1 MKNYHYK
8 MILSSFIIGELVL
21 LLDGILIQ
29 IGCSK
34 FEGYSEVKNIITII
48 IIATMCGL
56 GVISIIFGIL
66 TYKKW
71 VKPMSRMLKSG
82 SPYDKLEYLQTDNKD
97 FDNALNELK
106 ENLRIADNQK
116 IQTDTMLKYM
126 TDGVIAF
133 DTDGNVI
140 YINPEAIKLLELND
154 SQRTFNEIFEK
165 YKDINMEKIIY
176 LENLA
181 SSEKKIENNQ
191 GTMNLF
197 FVPFKDD
204 ENIPTGLM
212 VVIQDI
218 TEHVK
223 LDNMRKDFVAN
234 VSHELKTPLTSI
246 KGFAETLIDNEDA
259 DVKQKR
265 HWIEVI
271 YDNSVRMEKIVQ
283 DLLTLSKYDKKEEE
297 SEATN
302 FDLGTLAK
310 KCCEKFEIEV
320 KRKKQKLECYVTANV
335 PPVHADYDGI
345 ERVIIN
351 IISNS
356 VKYTKEGGTISV
368 YVGYL
373 TDAYVKVKDNGIGI
387 PKEDLDKI
395 FERFYRVDKAR
406 SRQMGGTGLGLS
418 IAKEIIEKNNGNI
431 DIKSEIGKGT
441 EVVLRI
447 PIMKGQE
454 TNK

>member
-1 MKNYHYK
+1 MKDYHYK
-8 MILSSFIIGELVL
+8 TILSNFIISEFVILIAGIVIELKLSKFPWYVEAKPIILTSMVEAMILLGII
-21 LLDGILIQ
+21 
-29 IGCSK
+29 C
-34 FEGYSEVKNIITII
+34 
-48 IIATMCGL
+48 
-56 GVISIIFGIL
+56 IIFAYI

-71 VKPMSRMLKSG
+71 IKPMSRMLKSG
-82 SPYDKLEYLQTDNKD
+82 NPYEKLDYLQTDNKD
-97 FDNALNELK
+97 FDNAINEIK
-106 ENLRIADNQK
+106 ENLRMADNQK
-116 IQTDTMLKYM
+116 IQTDTILKYM

-133 DTDGNVI
+133 DTNGNVL
-140 YINPEAIKLLELND
+140 YINPAAIRLLEIKDNQKNF
-154 SQRTFNEIFEK
+154 SQIFEK

-181 SSEKKIENNQ
+181 SSERKIQNNQ
-191 GTMNLF
+191 GSMDLL
-197 FVPFKDD
+197 FVPFKD
-204 ENIPTGLM
+204 ESQKTTGLL

-246 KGFAETLIDNEDA
+246 EGFAETLLDNEDA
-259 DVKQKR
+259 DEKQKR
-265 HWIEVI
+265 HWEEVI
-271 YDNSVRMEKIVQ
+271 YDNSVRMEKIVR
-283 DLLTLSKYDKKEEE
+283 DLLTLSKYDKKD
-297 SEATN
+297 SKNEAVN
-302 FDLGTLAK
+302 FNLGTLAK

-320 KRKKQKLECYVTANV
+320 KRKSQHLECYVTANV

-356 VKYTKEGGTISV
+356 VKYTPEGGTISV
-368 YVGYL
+368 YVGFVHNE
-373 TDAYVKVKDNGIGI
+373 AYVKVKDNGIGI
-387 PKEDLDKI
+387 PKDDIDKI

-418 IAKEIIEKNNGNI
+418 IAKEIIEKNDGSI
-431 DIKSEIGKGT
+431 DIKSEVGKGT

-447 PIMKGQE
+447 PVMKGHE
-454 TNK
+454 